1 MINAILKKFNFCL
14 TYINTKIYYTYL
26 KQKVLTKFSM
36 RMYDFYQ
43 PNYLYHS
50 YENGLM
56 LRNALKECKTEEEKE
71 EVMRAYQGATIVSLL
86 ATFVLAVVVCG
97 ILSLFT

>member
-1 MINAILKKFNFCL
+1 MN
-14 TYINTKIYYTYL
+14 
-26 KQKVLTKFSM
+26 
-36 RMYDFYQ
+36 DFY

-56 LRNALKECKTEEEKE
+56 LREALKECKTEEEKE
-71 EVMRAYQGATIVSLL
+71 EVMRTYQGTTILSLL
-86 ATFVLAVVVCG
+86 ATFVLAVVACG